1 MSCNTK
7 CICLKCGYTKLDD
20 CCLRHNKDCDEN
32 MIGACFDYKPMSSS
46 QGDVSTHE
54 EQNKWLYDEKHDD
67 YICLKCHKVSFSRT
81 QYCPHCGQ
89 KMIL

>member
-1 MSCNTK
+1 MSCNPK
-7 CICLKCGYTKLDD
+7 CICLKCANKKLT
-20 CCLRHNKDCDEN
+20 CCIDHNKDCYEN
-32 MIGACFDYKPMSSS
+32 MIGACFDYKPVSSS

-54 EQNKWLYDEKHDD
+54 EQNEWLYDEKHDD

-89 KMIL
+89 KMVL